1 MLNVPRSGPRVFVL
15 VLVVALA
22 RCGRDTEPPI
32 RLNGQWLVVENQ
44 SKMEWRDV
52 SVVVNGYYKGV
63 APRVAAGGR
72 LEAPLSGFVTG
83 LGRRFDVTAER
94 VSRVEVR
101 ATDAAG
107 APVAVDWD
115 ANSGAPLQ
123 RQEK

>member
-1 MLNVPRSGPRVFVL
+1 VAG
-15 VLVVALA
+15 ALA
-22 RCGRDTEPPI
+22 MLAVLAACRRDAEPPI
-32 RLNGQWLVVENQ
+32 RLNGEWLVIENQ

-52 SVVVNGYYKGV
+52 SVVVNGYYKGL
-63 APRVAAGGR
+63 APRVAPGGR

-115 ANSGAPLQ
+115 ANSGPPLQ